1 MKNTEQKVVIYV
13 KQYCPHCKEAKKLL
27 LKKDVQYIEIDV
39 DKNIPLPEGIKSF
52 KDIKSEY
59 NVGTVPQIFIN
70 GEHIGGNDNL
80 QKLNK
85 EGKLDDMLNNNYDSL
100 GVTANTQNDTEY
112 DECGVYATSNDD
124 LM

>member
-39 DKNIPLPEGIKSF
+39 DKNIPLPAGIKPF

-59 NVGTVPQIFIN
+59 NVRTVPQIFIN

-85 EGKLDDMLNNNYDSL
+85 EGKLDDMLNNNYDKL
-100 GVTANTQNDTEY
+100 DMIDNPHNDMEY

-124 LM
+124 LV